1 MIIYFSKRNNNKVC
15 ETGEGEKCLTCD
27 EDNNCSSCNFGYKL
41 INGECIVH
49 FSFKLIYNITENNT
63 NIDLINKDYL
73 NIIKEMS
80 IDDINVNPTTNYTFP
95 FSDDNY
101 TVYILLDISK
111 IVSLY
116 KLFYNIN
123 RLKSIDFSE
132 SFNTRNIRDMDY
144 LFSGCSSLSAI
155 NFSNAFNTEN
165 VVSMS
170 YMFQNCSSLTFLDI
184 TNFNTRNLKNVTGM
198 FQNCESLTSLDI
210 SHFNTKNVKDMGYF
224 FANCYSLTSIDLLN
238 LNTENVI

>member
-1 MIIYFSKRNNNKVC
+1 MMKIIIA
-15 ETGEGEKCLTCD
+15 L
-27 EDNNCSSCNFGYKL
+27 
-41 INGECIVH
+41 ECIVH

-95 FSDDNY
+95 FPDDNY
-101 TVYILLDISK
+101 TVYILIDISK

-165 VVSMS
+165 IVSMS
-170 YMFQNCSSLTFLDI
+170 YNQSSILELLIF
-184 TNFNTRNLKNVTGM
+184 
-198 FQNCESLTSLDI
+198 
-210 SHFNTKNVKDMGYF
+210 
-224 FANCYSLTSIDLLN
+224 SILN
-238 LNTENVI
+238 